1 VAGEANFIWD
11 LLSDVWDGYE
21 ERDQIASMWEGYLQ
35 IASDLL
41 LQILQADQSKSII
54 DIPVFR
60 RYRWKNYPLTTTVR
74 PANFQSAFLF
84 AYTTGDVDILSIP
97 NLQDLV
103 RDPEDG
109 EYLQVTNSST
119 GMAINGTQLQDV
131 ATPFPAHVRVGDFV
145 RFLSGTGL
153 PDADTEV
160 RFQITRIESATL
172 VSLNVI
178 DLGASSSLRYV
189 IERSPVMEII
199 EGVHYVTTSGKLNF
213 SPAVTWTPDGT
224 APAFRAVET
233 LEYSGDFIRDDPR
246 LLSSGGNTVTGGA
259 GDIVKGSEVLT
270 DAAATFLTGA
280 PITLPVAGDYLVLR
294 PSGVQPTQTLTTQEV
309 YKIALIISD
318 TQLAFA
324 GKAPTT
330 TGQVT
335 YDILRPSGENF
346 DLISTEDGLDG
357 FSLGYAYKTVWA
369 AAPSGSSG
377 EMFATDQFRDAGVSF
392 AGLVGSRLRILSGA
406 GLVPAELG
414 GFTVVDVLNGPAWD
428 TLQLDRSVTGL
439 STGTDAVYI
448 VGEVLAI
455 DLIDVR
461 PASGAPVG
469 PDVFRFENASSNTAS
484 VTDGAIFFNSVEV
497 PSAGPL
503 IKSIGDRAAGS
514 TSSEPVALQL
524 WAAETLSNQ
533 DALYANFGFPIQVQQ
548 ENSKEYKS
556 VLQGLWYAYWNG
568 PSLDNIVRGLN
579 LVFDLPFAPKDGVI
593 SDISLPDPAQ
603 LIGTVASLT
612 NIPANTFDTSAAN
625 PQGDSRFLSFNV
637 DNLPPTLVIFADTA
651 ANPNTVVRDDINL
664 AVGAPVAS
672 LNGAGQLVLSGLTA
686 VKIDTVIGNPGLGFE
701 AGGADFGTFNVLLNY
716 DDGASELL
724 EFGTQFPLS
733 VEVGERVD
741 RFQPLTTAV
750 GVFDYIELPQ
760 WWTIFNIAS
769 INPNLTAYSSEDR
782 AILNDILKDF
792 TFAVRVVA
800 DAFTRLGPVD
810 RSVVGFFLE
819 QIKPIFSDFL
829 FIVAES
835 FYDIISVTDDRDLL
849 QAVPAPSPEFRAQHS
864 GEAPYMPF
872 ELGLK
877 NRRSIAWN
885 FANYNQLTPAERAN
899 FEANY
904 HLPQYDDF
912 VLASEDLTVVAPAKI
927 DVIAG
932 TGSSAYRSA
941 VVNGTVAADIFST
954 TEALVIRWGGFVPFV
969 IQAGL
974 FQAASAGNTPPFT
987 MTASQAV
994 AFINAH
1000 WLTIYAG
1007 SFLNQTLVQLNPDGT
1022 LRMHIDNF
1030 SGGPVRLE
1038 VLIAH
1043 AGFGFPVSNVFGVVT
1058 SSLGPFLT
1066 VNAS

>member
-1 VAGEANFIWD
+1 MAGEANFIWD

-103 RDPEDG
+103 RDPEDD
-109 EYLQVTNSST
+109 EYLQVTNSAT
-119 GMAINGTQLQDV
+119 GMTLNGTQLQDV
-131 ATPFPAHVRVGDFV
+131 ATPIPAHVRVGDFV
-145 RFLSGTGL
+145 RFLSGTSL
-153 PDADTEV
+153 SEADTDT
-160 RFQITRIESATL
+160 RFQITRIESSTL

-178 DLGASSSLRYV
+178 DLDAASSLRYV
-189 IERSPVMEII
+189 IERSPVTEIV

-213 SPAVTWTPDGT
+213 SPAVTLTPDGT
-224 APAFRAVET
+224 APAFRAVQS
-233 LEYSGDFIRDDPR
+233 LEYIGDFVRDDPR
-246 LLSSGGNTVTGGA
+246 SLSNSGNAVTSGA

-270 DAAATFLTGA
+270 DVGATFLTGA
-280 PITLPVAGDYLVLR
+280 PITLPGAGDYLVLR

-309 YKIALIISD
+309 YKVALIISD

-335 YDILRPSGENF
+335 YDILRPSGEDF
-346 DLISTEDGLDG
+346 DLISTEDGLAG
-357 FSLGYAYKTVWA
+357 FSLGYAYQTVGA

-377 EMFATDQFRDAGVSF
+377 EMFAADQFRDAGVSF
-392 AGLVGSRLRILSGA
+392 AGLVGARLRILSGA

-414 GFTVVDVLNGPAWD
+414 EFIIVDVLNGPAWD

-439 STGTDAVYI
+439 STGADAIYI

-469 PDVFRFENASSNTAS
+469 PDVFQFENTSSNAES
-484 VTDGAIFFNSVEV
+484 VTDGAIFFNNSEV

-503 IKSIGDRAAGS
+503 IKSIEDRAAES

-579 LVFDLPFAPKDGVI
+579 LVFDLPFSPKDGVI

-603 LIGTVASLT
+603 LIGTVTSLPT
-612 NIPANTFDTSAAN
+612 NTFDTSAAN

-637 DNLPPTLVIFADTA
+637 DNLPPTLVTFADTA
-651 ANPNTVVRDDINL
+651 ANPNTAVRDTINL
-664 AVGAPVAS
+664 AVGAPIAS
-672 LNGAGQLVLSGLTA
+672 LNGAGQMVLSGLTA

-701 AGGADFGTFNVLLNY
+701 AGGEDFGTFNVLLNY
-716 DDGASELL
+716 DDGTAELL

-750 GVFDYIELPQ
+750 GVFDYVELPQ
-760 WWTIFNIAS
+760 WWTVFNIAS
-769 INPNLTAYSSEDR
+769 INPNLAAYSNEDR

-835 FYDIISVTDDRDLL
+835 FYDIVSVTDDRGLL
-849 QAVPAPSPEFRAQHS
+849 QAVPPPSPEFRAQHS

-872 ELGLK
+872 ELGIQNL
-877 NRRSIAWN
+877 RSIAWN

-904 HLPQYDDF
+904 QLSQYDDF
-912 VLASEDLTVVAPAKI
+912 RLATEDVTVVSPAKI

-941 VVNGTVAADIFST
+941 VVNGTVATDVFYT
-954 TEALVIRWGGFVPFV
+954 TEALAIKWAGFVPFI
-969 IQAGL
+969 IQSSA
-974 FQAASAGNTPPFT
+974 FQAASVGNTPLFT

-994 AFINAH
+994 AFINAQ
-1000 WLTIYAG
+1000 WLAIYAG

-1030 SGGPVRLE
+1030 SGGPVRLQI
-1038 VLIAH
+1038 LLQH
-1043 AGFGFPVSNVFGVVT
+1043 SGFGFPISDVSGVVT